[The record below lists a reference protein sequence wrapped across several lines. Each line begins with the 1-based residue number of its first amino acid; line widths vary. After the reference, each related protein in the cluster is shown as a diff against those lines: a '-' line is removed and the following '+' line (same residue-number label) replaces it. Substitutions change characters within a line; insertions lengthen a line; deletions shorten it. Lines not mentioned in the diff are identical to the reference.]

1 MIVPTGVRS
10 IDEFS
15 GVFEAVA
22 VVVAVAE
29 LVDVDVGVAV
39 RVAVLVEVLVGV
51 DVAVG
56 VAVANESGSTCS
68 PFTRTFAGP
77 PRRSSAVRF
86 PAKV

>member
-15 GVFEAVA
+15 GVVEAVT
-22 VVVAVAE
+22 VVVALAE
-29 LVDVDVGVAV
+29 LVDVEVCVAVGVIM
-39 RVAVLVEVLVGV
+39 LVEVLVEV
-51 DVAVG
+51 DVA

-68 PFTRTFAGP
+68 PSTRTFAGP